1 MKTLHSL
8 CIVTALGLASA
19 VYAQAQTSPNTTRE
33 TSSSPKI
40 ADSTTQHLRDPVS
53 SLRVADVGPS
63 TSVSGPEA
71 PKLVGMKVQ
80 TATGDSLGQIKDVVI
95 DKSGQTSYAVIAYGA
110 TLNVA
115 AKQTAVPWAAVSP
128 MIQGDKLVMDQSQLE
143 QAPVLSNTRKLD
155 PSSGTWSR
163 DANVYWRSV
172 KMRTADP
179 QPNSA
184 PGAIP
189 PKQ

>member
-1 MKTLHSL
+1 MKSL
-8 CIVTALGLASA
+8 YSLSIVTALGLASA
-19 VYAQAQTSPNTTRE
+19 VYAQAQTSPNTPTE
-33 TSSSPKI
+33 TTSSPQTS
-40 ADSTTQHLRDPVS
+40 ADATPTRLADAATYGSAGGTQ
-53 SLRVADVGPS
+53 
-63 TSVSGPEA
+63 TS
-71 PKLVGMKVQ
+71 KLVGMKVQ
-80 TATGDSLGQIKDVVI
+80 TAAGDNLGQIKDVVK
-95 DKSGQTSYAVIAYGA
+95 DMSGHTSYAVIGYGA

-143 QAPVLSNTRKLD
+143 QAPVLSKGQKLD

-172 KMRTADP
+172 KIRSVDP
-179 QPNSA
+179 QPSSA

>member
-8 CIVTALGLASA
+8 SIVAALGLASA
-19 VYAQAQTSPNTTRE
+19 VYAQAQTSPNTTTE

-40 ADSTTQHLRDPVS
+40 ADSTTQQLRDPVS
-53 SLRVADVGPS
+53 SLRVADAGPS
-63 TSVSGPEA
+63 TSVRGTEA

-80 TATGDSLGQIKDVVI
+80 TASGDSLGQIKDVVI

-143 QAPVLSNTRKLD
+143 QAPVLSNSRKLD

-172 KMRTADP
+172 KMRSMDP
-179 QPNSA
+179 QPSSA

>member
-1 MKTLHSL
+1 MKTLYSL
-8 CIVTALGLASA
+8 SIVTVLGLASA
-19 VYAQAQTSPNTTRE
+19 LYAQAQRSPTTPTETNSGPQTSADNTVPT
-33 TSSSPKI
+33 
-40 ADSTTQHLRDPVS
+40 
-53 SLRVADVGPS
+53 RVADAG
-63 TSVSGPEA
+63 TRASVSA
-71 PKLVGMKVQ
+71 PQTSKLVGMKVQ
-80 TATGDSLGQIKDVVI
+80 TASGDSLGQIKHVVI

-110 TLNVA
+110 TVGA
-115 AKQTAVPWAAVSP
+115 AGKQTAVPWAAVSP

-143 QAPVLSNTRKLD
+143 QAPVLSSSRKLD

-172 KMRTADP
+172 KMRSIDP
-179 QPNSA
+179 QPSSA

>member
-1 MKTLHSL
+1 L

-19 VYAQAQTSPNTTRE
+19 VYAQAQTSPNTTSE

-128 MIQGDKLVMDQSQLE
+128 MIKGDKLVMDQSQLE
-143 QAPVLSNTRKLD
+143 QAPVLSNSRKLD

-172 KMRTADP
+172 KMRTVDP
-179 QPNSA
+179 QPSSA

>member
-8 CIVTALGLASA
+8 SIVTALGLASA
-19 VYAQAQTSPNTTRE
+19 VYAQAQTS
-33 TSSSPKI
+33 
-40 ADSTTQHLRDPVS
+40 QQDPVS
-53 SLRVADVGPS
+53 SVRVADAGPS
-63 TSVSGPEA
+63 ASVRGTEA

-80 TATGDSLGQIKDVVI
+80 TASGNSLGQIKDVVI

-110 TLNVA
+110 TRKGA

-128 MIQGDKLVMDQSQLE
+128 MIQGDKIVMDQSQLE
-143 QAPVLSNTRKLD
+143 RAPVLSSSRKLD

-172 KMRTADP
+172 KMRSIAP
-179 QPNSA
+179 QPSGA